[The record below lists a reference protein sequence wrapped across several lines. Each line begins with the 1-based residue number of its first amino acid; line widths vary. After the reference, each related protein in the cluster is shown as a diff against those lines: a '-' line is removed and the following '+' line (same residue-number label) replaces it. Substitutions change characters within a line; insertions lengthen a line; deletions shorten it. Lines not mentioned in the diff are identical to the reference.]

1 MPDSL
6 RIGALYGSF
15 VARLPPELR
24 SAGAELPFRL
34 GLVPRPSI
42 TWSQAFK
49 HAVTLQ
55 APELL
60 IDGTSGVDARL
71 VDRAVLA
78 HLLAVIEAFGAD
90 RVADGQVTAS
100 LELAAVL
107 EQVRLAR
114 DEALFEL
121 YGEPAVEL
129 ASDADRRTHQAIV
142 SEQQRFGEDDPVP
155 FSLYE
160 AISSGKQAVGLTAG
174 VALGKALGW
183 RADRTEL
190 VRSTLMNIALGLQF
204 QDDVVDWEADF
215 VRGGAWA
222 LLLAR
227 HELDNASKPVDLAE
241 ARALVLSSGV
251 LAELLMSS
259 ETAYRNARLGAE
271 ELGAVALAHWAD
283 ERERE
288 ARDFH
293 ENERKTPGFLLRL
306 KQLGP
311 WAAEVFG

>member
-6 RIGALYGSF
+6 RIDALYASF
-15 VARLPPELR
+15 LDRLPPALQ
-24 SAGAELPFRL
+24 SAGRELPFRL

-42 TWSQAFK
+42 PWSQAFK

-60 IDGTSGVDARL
+60 VEGSPGASARL

-90 RVADGQVTAS
+90 RVADGQVVAS
-100 LELAAVL
+100 RELALVL

-121 YGEPAVEL
+121 DGHSAVEL
-129 ASDADRRTHQAIV
+129 AADADRRTREAIS
-142 SEQQRFGEDDPVP
+142 SEQQCFGEGNPVP

-183 RADRTEL
+183 RASRTEL
-190 VRSTLMNIALGLQF
+190 VRTTLMSIALGLQF

-215 VRGGAWA
+215 TRGGAWA
-222 LLLAR
+222 FLLAR
-227 HELDNASKPVDLAE
+227 HERGTASNPVNLAE

-251 LAELLMSS
+251 LAGLLRSS
-259 ETAYRNARLGAE
+259 ETAYRNARLGAV

-288 ARDFH
+288 ARGFH
-293 ENERKTPGFLLRL
+293 ESERKNPGFLLRL

>member
-6 RIGALYGSF
+6 RIDALWCSF
-15 VARLPPELR
+15 LDRLPPELR
-24 SAGAELPFRL
+24 SAGRELPFRL

-42 TWSQAFK
+42 PWSQAFK

-60 IDGTSGVDARL
+60 MDGAAGADARL

-90 RVADGQVTAS
+90 RVADGQVVAS
-100 LELAAVL
+100 RELASVL

-121 YGEPAVEL
+121 DGEHAIEF
-129 ASDADRRTHQAIV
+129 ASEADRRTREAIV
-142 SEQQRFGEDDPVP
+142 SEQQRFSVDDPVP
-155 FSLYE
+155 FSVYE
-160 AISSGKQAVGLTAG
+160 AISSDKQAVGLTAG
-174 VALGKALGW
+174 VTLGKALGW
-183 RADRTEL
+183 RAARTEL
-190 VRSTLMNIALGLQF
+190 VRSTLINIALGLQF

-215 VRGGAWA
+215 LRGGAWA

-227 HELDNASKPVDLAE
+227 HEHGSAPKPVDLVE

-251 LAELLMSS
+251 LAGLLASS
-259 ETAYRNARLGAE
+259 ETAYRSARLGAE
-271 ELGAVALAHWAD
+271 ELGARVLAHWAD
-283 ERERE
+283 HRERE

-293 ENERKTPGFLLRL
+293 ENELKNPGFFLRL
-306 KQLGP
+306 KRLGP